1 MALLSDSLYETPVR
15 SRGRFSQAAE
25 KLLHHRLGMIGLTI
39 LSIVALSAIFAP
51 LIAPYPPD
59 VLDWGSVLTPPDSAH
74 WLGTDEIGRDM
85 LSRLIYG
92 GRVSLLIVI
101 GSIAVALV
109 IGSVI
114 GLVSG
119 LFGGRVDD
127 IIMRFMDG
135 LLAFPML
142 IFALAIVAVL
152 GPNLINAVIA
162 IAVVNVPGFARL
174 VRGQTLSIREQEF
187 VQAAHALGAS
197 MPRVMFAHVWP
208 SVAGNVI
215 VYASLRACNALIT
228 ESSLAFLGLGVPP
241 PTPTWGQMLATALQ
255 YSDYWWLS
263 IFPGLAIF
271 LTALAFNFFGD
282 GIRDAMDARIED

>member
-1 MALLSDSLYETPVR
+1 
-15 SRGRFSQAAE
+15 
-25 KLLHHRLGMIGLTI
+25 
-39 LSIVALSAIFAP
+39 
-51 LIAPYPPD
+51 
-59 VLDWGSVLTPPDSAH
+59 
-74 WLGTDEIGRDM
+74 
-85 LSRLIYG
+85 
-92 GRVSLLIVI
+92 
-101 GSIAVALV
+101 
-109 IGSVI
+109 
-114 GLVSG
+114 
-119 LFGGRVDD
+119 
-127 IIMRFMDG
+127 
-135 LLAFPML
+135 
-142 IFALAIVAVL
+142 
-152 GPNLINAVIA
+152 
-162 IAVVNVPGFARL
+162 VPGFARL